1 MMHNDYKTTSDHLNY
16 SSTYDRGYNSI
27 GSSRISSYTS
37 RENYSSMNNRIDTDG
52 NPEFDSGRPRPHPKK
67 SSSEFVLSGS
77 KVHHHTPVGH
87 SYSSGPP
94 FTNGG
99 ATTVPPTSS
108 YMTHSDQLHFR
119 QEMIAP
125 NVVRPVPTGVPVV
138 YRQAGLEYH
147 RRGGSEAE
155 VVRSRSRQRDIN
167 PTHHGLQ
174 RKRSV
179 SPQMPRPSHPGTQQ
193 MVPNQLPHNVYS
205 ETTRRESPV
214 HDQHHVSNNNGNNK
228 PPSYP
233 LPRRSRVK
241 AFKREPINMKVQ
253 SNREESFI
261 SHYPKW
267 SSSIPHLILVLSG
280 FFFMGQEDLVQCFS
294 CKVEL
299 DDWNDID
306 YTHERDYVHKRHFLN
321 SPNCPHLRKEYLSI
335 IINDVC
341 LNVFSDYF
349 DFGERFK
356 SFRFWPISSIV
367 SGRKLAEAGFFYEND
382 GIRTQCHRC
391 GVVKEDWK
399 SEDDPFTSHT
409 QLCPTCP
416 HLDTIAAAKEKDKVL
431 EIEYK
436 SYEDRLL
443 SFKNMAANM
452 PVSKEELAGA
462 GFVLIRPPFT
472 VRCPDC
478 KLIMSDWSKE
488 DNPLI
493 MHLQKSS
500 DCSFIKSYFAAQEK
514 VKRLLEEENE
524 LREAE
529 RKQVSSSPEPD
540 IQYPPSYKPSLSNG
554 SNDSVSL
561 PSKPSFDEEELAG
574 NFSAVFMRSK
584 STPEDSHL
592 CIVCFEN
599 PKECA
604 IVPCGHFCVCKV
616 CADRLEYCPI
626 CRQTKQNVLKIYIP

>member
-1 MMHNDYKTTSDHLNY
+1 M
-16 SSTYDRGYNSI
+16 
-27 GSSRISSYTS
+27 
-37 RENYSSMNNRIDTDG
+37 NRIDTDG

-67 SSSEFVLSGS
+67 SSSEFVLGGP
-77 KVHHHTPVGH
+77 KVHHHNPVGH

-94 FTNGG
+94 FTNG
-99 ATTVPPTSS
+99 AASLPPGTST
-108 YMTHSDQLHFR
+108 YRTHSDQLHFR

-125 NVVRPVPTGVPVV
+125 NVVRPVAGVPPLV
-138 YRQAGLEYH
+138 YRQPGLEYH
-147 RRGGSEAE
+147 RRGIEAE
-155 VVRSRSRQRDIN
+155 VNRSRSRQRN
-167 PTHHGLQ
+167 TNLAHMGLQ

-193 MVPNQLPHNVYS
+193 LVPNQLPHNVYS

-214 HDQHHVSNNNGNNK
+214 QQHVSINNGNNK

-233 LPRRSRVK
+233 LPRRSRLK
-241 AFKREPINMKVQ
+241 AFKRESIDMTVQ

-261 SHYPKW
+261 SHYPRW

-294 CKVEL
+294 CKIEL
-299 DDWNDID
+299 DDWSDFD

-335 IINDVC
+335 IINDLC
-341 LNVFSDYF
+341 LNVFRDYF
-349 DFGERFK
+349 DFGKRFK
-356 SFRFWPISSIV
+356 SFRFWPISSVV

-399 SEDDPFTSHT
+399 SDDDPYTSHS

-416 HLDTIAAAKEKDKVL
+416 HLDTIPATKEKVL

-452 PVSKEELAGA
+452 PVSKEELARA

-478 KLIMSDWSKE
+478 KLVVSDWSKE

-500 DCSFIKSYFAAQEK
+500 DCSFIKTYFVAQEK
-514 VKRLLEEENE
+514 VKRLLEEGDE
-524 LREAE
+524 LRVAE

-540 IQYPPSYKPSLSNG
+540 IQYPPSYNPSLSVS

-561 PSKPSFDEEELAG
+561 PSKSSFDEDEVAS
-574 NFSAVFMRSK
+574 NVAAMFKRSK
-584 STPEDSHL
+584 STHDDSQL

-616 CADRLEYCPI
+616 CADRLDYCPI